1 MAKPKI
7 KRTVVPIEAVKDTGI
22 EERVQAYAQALCE
35 GMSKSAAYGAAGYSC
50 VTASNAVV
58 FHRRY
63 EKEIKKEIHRNL
75 GAKAGLAISVLIDI
89 MLNGSSEMA
98 RTKCS
103 LEILDR
109 AGYDKT
115 TKISVQNEEPKS
127 MEELQ
132 AELQKLLKS
141 NPAVELS

>member
-1 MAKPKI
+1 MAK
-7 KRTVVPIEAVKDTGI
+7 TNLVAIESVKDTSV
-22 EERVQAYAQALCE
+22 EERIEAYSLALCE
-35 GMSKSAAYGAAGYSC
+35 GKSKAHAYEAAGYSC
-50 VTASNAVV
+50 ATASNAAV

-89 MLNGSSEMA
+89 MINGSSEMA

-115 TKISVQNEEPKS
+115 TKISVQNEEPKTMS
-127 MEELQ
+127 ELQ
-132 AELQKLLKS
+132 TELQSLLKA
-141 NPAVELS
+141 NKGIELT

>member
-1 MAKPKI
+1 MASP
-7 KRTVVPIEAVKDTGI
+7 VLIESVRDTSI
-22 EERVQAYAQALCE
+22 EQRIELYALALCE
-35 GMSKSAAYGAAGYSC
+35 GKSKAKAYDAAEYSC
-50 VTASNAVV
+50 PTASNAVV

-127 MEELQ
+127 IEELQ